1 MHFFALFWQWIK
13 AKSSRNPQEFQ
24 RWEAFKLGFCKQM
37 VMADSKFFLYSE
49 HFFLIHRL
57 IVWTNT
63 WNLRFHFSL
72 LLHWK
77 NRLEK
82 YTVYWFPH
90 FFSFVHKFVRL
101 VDKFWVIISVSGFLD
116 PICNSVDVIR
126 HSELFENYFLHW
138 NSQQVFWWTWNL
150 LAAQFV
156 QEGHVSKETIFIL
169 RTWRNQF
176 VQKVGT
182 VLLGDFISYEIK
194 KFEYV
199 F

>member
-1 MHFFALFWQWIK
+1 M
-13 AKSSRNPQEFQ
+13 
-24 RWEAFKLGFCKQM
+24 
-37 VMADSKFFLYSE
+37 
-49 HFFLIHRL
+49 
-57 IVWTNT
+57 WTFT

-101 VDKFWVIISVSGFLD
+101 VDKFWVIISVNGFLD

-138 NSQQVFWWTWNL
+138 NSQQVFWLDLEFTCRTICPRRACKQRNHLHPQNLEESIRPKGRYSPSWGFHLLWNKKNGICILKLIVYVIIKTWNMEDINDERL
-150 LAAQFV
+150 L
-156 QEGHVSKETIFIL
+156 KC
-169 RTWRNQF
+169 
-176 VQKVGT
+176 KT
-182 VLLGDFISYEIK
+182 VPISIHCAMS
-194 KFEYV
+194 F